1 MKGLFT
7 LLVTAVLL
15 LGGCG
20 GDGSSISESSERN
33 DSFSYNG
40 IYFNGADFAVLLV
53 DSSRPENNLIVG
65 DFGSDSVYFT
75 DSATTTKNQMKTV
88 GVTYADEVD
97 FLKDSSQEI
106 TADFND
112 TSVELKSTVNG
123 RNLAYS
129 MNKVSDSLP
138 LPEIVG
144 THTDTDG
151 TTWEI
156 FADGSF
162 IVNGIC
168 TVTGNLVRKGAYFN
182 VEKASATSCA
192 LTQMNGVYSGVLL
205 TVQYQG
211 VDYLAGLLGSETAL
225 LWGSAPKN

>member
-1 MKGLFT
+1 MKGSTVF
-7 LLVTAVLL
+7 LVTSVLL
-15 LGGCG
+15 LVGGCG
-20 GDGSSISESSERN
+20 GGGEDSSTSASN
-33 DSFSYNG
+33 DSFSSNG
-40 IYFNGADFAVLLV
+40 IYFNSTDFAVLLV
-53 DSSRPENNLIVG
+53 DSSRSENNLIVG

-112 TSVELKSTVNG
+112 TSVELKATFNG

-192 LTQMNGVYSGVLL
+192 LTQMNGAYSGVLL
-205 TVQYQG
+205 TVQHQG
-211 VDYLAGLLGSETAL
+211 IDYLAGLLGSETAL
-225 LWGSAPKN
+225 LWGSAPKS